1 MVNKKYMQ
9 NFSIK
14 DLKNALGENIQFA
27 GDRSD
32 ITFVNAKSIFDAD
45 SNSLTWISSSR
56 NDKDVLIENSLA
68 SVIICDKKIDTSKFK
83 NKYFVVVENPR
94 LAFLRAVKS
103 LFSILPAWGIHPTAY
118 VHPEAI
124 VNKKS
129 HIGPFTYIGKCEINE
144 GCIIYGHNYIY
155 DNVKIGKNVIIH
167 AGTVIGADGF
177 GYEKNTDG
185 ELEKFPHIGGV
196 IIEDD
201 VEIGSNTCIDRG
213 TLGNTQIGYGVKI
226 DNLVHIAHNVIIGK
240 HTAVIANSMIGGSTK
255 IGDYSWI
262 APSAS
267 LRDTIQIGNK
277 VTVGVAAVVTK
288 SIPDNETW
296 TGNPAKPL
304 DEFLEIQK
312 KIKNL

>member
-1 MVNKKYMQ
+1 MQ

-56 NDKDVLIENSLA
+56 NDKDALIENSFA
-68 SVIICDKKIDTSKFK
+68 SIIICDDKIDISKFK
-83 NKYFVVVENPR
+83 NKCFVIVKNPR
-94 LAFLRAVKS
+94 LAFLRIIKS
-103 LFSILPAWGIHPTAY
+103 LFSNLPAWGIHPTAY
-118 VHPEAI
+118 IHPEAI
-124 VNKKS
+124 VNKNS

-213 TLGNTQIGYGVKI
+213 TLGNTQIGYGAKI

>member
-1 MVNKKYMQ
+1 MQ
-9 NFSIK
+9 FFSIK
-14 DLKNALGENIQFA
+14 DLQNALGENIQFV

-56 NDKDVLIENSLA
+56 SDKDGLIENSLA
-68 SVIICDKKIDTSKFK
+68 SIIICDNKIDTSKFK

-155 DNVKIGKNVIIH
+155 DNVKIGKNVIIG
-167 AGTVIGADGF
+167 AG
-177 GYEKNTDG
+177 
-185 ELEKFPHIGGV
+185 
-196 IIEDD
+196 
-201 VEIGSNTCIDRG
+201 
-213 TLGNTQIGYGVKI
+213 
-226 DNLVHIAHNVIIGK
+226 
-240 HTAVIANSMIGGSTK
+240 
-255 IGDYSWI
+255 
-262 APSAS
+262 
-267 LRDTIQIGNK
+267 
-277 VTVGVAAVVTK
+277 AVVTRD
-288 SIPDNETW
+288 IGDGLTVY
-296 TGNPAKPL
+296 GNPART
-304 DEFLEIQK
+304 K
-312 KIKNL
+312 K

>member
-1 MVNKKYMQ
+1 MQ
-9 NFSIK
+9 IFSIK
-14 DLKNALGENIQFA
+14 DLQNALGENIQFV

-56 NDKDVLIENSLA
+56 SDKDGLIENSLA
-68 SVIICDKKIDTSKFK
+68 SVIICDNKIDTSKFK

-213 TLGNTQIGYGVKI
+213 TLGNTQIGYGAKI

-267 LRDTIQIGNK
+267 LRDTIQIGNN